1 MSQAISFNGNSLQ
14 TFDGTHGII
23 VQQIDHSAPNKQAN
37 AYALAHANAN
47 AIPFTEYPSRPV
59 TISGQ
64 ISGSSIADCD
74 SIIDT
79 LQGYLR
85 TQDANLDIG
94 YNGGTRRYIGTAT
107 SIDIKRPGGLAYANF
122 TIIFTCQPF
131 GQDTTT
137 TTALNGTSRT
147 SQTYHDT
154 VTFNG
159 TAPYQLPII
168 TITFSAVSDTTN
180 PQTVAVGNDDTG
192 QQIAVNRVWAATD
205 VLVIDSTT
213 NKVTVNGI
221 EVEFSGAFP
230 SFAPGSRNIGY
241 SDTFATRT
249 MTENVVYYPMY
260 L

>member
-1 MSQAISFNGNSLQ
+1 MSQAISFDSNNLQ

-23 VQQIDHSAPNKQAN
+23 VQQIEHATPNKQAK

-47 AIPFTEYPSRPV
+47 AIPFTEYPNRPV

-64 ISGSSIADCD
+64 ISGTSIADCD

-85 TQDANLDIG
+85 NQDANLDIA

-107 SIDIKRPGGLAYANF
+107 TIDIKRPGGLAYASF
-122 TIIFTCQPF
+122 TITFTCQPF
-131 GQDTTT
+131 GQDTGT
-137 TTALNGTSRT
+137 TTALNGTGRT
-147 SQTYHDT
+147 AGAYHDT
-154 VTFNG
+154 ETFSG

-180 PQTVAVGNDDTG
+180 PQTVAVGNDSTG
-192 QQIAVNRVWAATD
+192 QQIAVNRVWTATD
-205 VLVIDSTT
+205 VLVIDRTT
-213 NKVTVNGI
+213 NKVTVNGT

-230 SFAPGSRNIGY
+230 TFAPGSGIIGY
-241 SDTFATRT
+241 SDSFTTRT
-249 MTENVVYYPMY
+249 MVENVVYTPRY